1 MLYLV
6 IKFLHVIGAAVFL
19 GTGTGIAFFMLMAH
33 LKLWLHE
40 VKHDGFRV
48 IARKTGKRVKL
59 YSRPGN
65 DLTYRFPVIV
75 AAMAGL
81 HLRSCII
88 DVALACAED
97 GLSSFDRIRYVLH

>member
-19 GTGTGIAFFMLMAH
+19 GTGTGIAFFMLMAR

-59 YSRPGN
+59 YSRSDLSLSGHRCGN
-65 DLTYRFPVIV
+65 GRI
-75 AAMAGL
+75 
-81 HLRSCII
+81 
-88 DVALACAED
+88 ALA
-97 GLSSFDRIRYVLH
+97 VLHHRRGPGMC